1 MEKPVLGS
9 LFNKVADIAIVL
21 YLKETPS
28 AQMISSEVWEIF
40 KNILFREHLR
50 TTASDFGFILFA
62 YFCNWIREN

>member
-28 AQMISSEVWEIF
+28 AQMISCEVWEIF

-50 TTASDFGFILFA
+50 ATASDFGFILLA

>member
-28 AQMISSEVWEIF
+28 AQMISSEV
-40 KNILFREHLR
+40 
-50 TTASDFGFILFA
+50 
-62 YFCNWIREN
+62 